1 MLTYVH
7 IVFGE
12 MIPKTLAVQHA
23 VQTALWIN
31 TPMRLFQ
38 RLWWPLV
45 VGLEALGNGLLRLF
59 GVRRVVRVPTPE
71 ELRSIVEESDA
82 EGQLGQTGHM
92 LRELFELSERRVS
105 EVMTPRVRVVGVA
118 QGASAVELRRL
129 PRSARH
135 TRYPVYEGTL
145 DRIVGM
151 VTIRDLLE
159 LMLADKPLSQ
169 DTVRPVPF
177 VPATAR
183 LEKVLTT
190 MREQDVQL
198 VVVMDEHGGTAGIVT
213 MEDVALEVVGP
224 AAKGPGGAKPIYHEG
239 TELRAIGLARLD
251 EVGEQLG
258 VELDH
263 PDVDSVS
270 GLVLALLDRPALVGD
285 SVTYRG
291 VRFSVLSV
299 QGHGVK
305 ECTVEAPEGWVA
317 ESVRPH
323 GA

>member
-1 MLTYVH
+1 L
-7 IVFGE
+7 
-12 MIPKTLAVQHA
+12 
-23 VQTALWIN
+23 
-31 TPMRLFQ
+31 R
-38 RLWWPLV
+38 
-45 VGLEALGNGLLRLF
+45 LLR
-59 GVRRVVRVPTPE
+59 VQRVVRVPSPQ
-71 ELRSIVEESDA
+71 ELRSIVEESVA

-92 LRELFELSERRVS
+92 LKELFELSERRVS

-118 QGASAVELRRL
+118 RGASATELRRL

-135 TRYPVYEGTL
+135 TRYPVYDGTL

-169 DTVRPVPF
+169 DVVRAVPF

-213 MEDVALEVVGP
+213 KEDLALEVVGP
-224 AAKGPGGAKPIYHEG
+224 AAKGPGGAKPVYHEG
-239 TELRAIGLARLD
+239 SELRAMGLARLE
-251 EVGEQLG
+251 EVGAQLG
-258 VELDH
+258 VVLDH

-270 GLVLALLDRPALVGD
+270 GLVLALLDRPAALGD
-285 SVTYRG
+285 SVIHRG
-291 VRFSVLSV
+291 VRFRVLSV
-299 QGHGVK
+299 EGHGVK
-305 ECTVEAPEGWVA
+305 ECDVQVPEGWVA
-317 ESVRPH
+317 DSLRPP
-323 GA
+323 GVQEDS